1 MIWGFIYFSIVCCWS
16 QSFCCYYMNFLQYT
30 RIFLAPISQA
40 KWYTVTLA
48 FEFFLWALLPMT
60 SVFFVGDMMKVL
72 QQGDLNILYN
82 TIAWY
87 AVCFF
92 TIIFLTILMYR
103 SGWVRFLE
111 TIQTILYR
119 QYIHEFVQLDPQSIE
134 TVGTGK
140 LLHMIQNGVKTHAS
154 SLVDVIFYGT
164 KFFLV
169 LGLACWFVL
178 PLGWSYIVLSVWIF
192 LLLGVYMYLVDKKQI
207 IIRKSKYEQKKNVS
221 SIVTRVIMSKNDMLS
236 DSLREKQIA
245 NIDSACR
252 RMIESNTR
260 QNVWMTLLF
269 RGTEWT
275 VFLLHLALIALAAES
290 YFSGQLSLAAIVSIS
305 VAFGYFEK
313 VIIDCVT
320 FYKNFTKEISEVTGL
335 WDFFASTPRMTNLIE
350 WEIFEPKWGS
360 IWFQNV
366 DFWYHEWKI
375 VLHDLTI
382 DFQPRKI
389 TALVGPSGW
398 GKSTITKLIL
408 GYLHPWAG
416 TLFIDDQDIS
426 KLSLQSLYKYVGYLP
441 QEPNVFDG
449 TIRDNLLGTSPNA
462 SDEQLQEALRLAGCD
477 FIADLSHGIDTEIGE
492 RWVRLS
498 GGQKQRLAIA
508 KIFLKNPEIIILDE
522 PTSALDSFSEEMI
535 SQSLATLFHNKTV
548 IIIAHRLQTVKHA
561 DEIFV
566 IEGGRVVECG
576 NHEILVSQKGYYA
589 KMLELQ
595 SGF

>member
-1 MIWGFIYFSIVCCWS
+1 
-16 QSFCCYYMNFLQYT
+16 MNLLQYA

-40 KWYTVTLA
+40 KWYTSTLT
-48 FEFFLWALLPMT
+48 FEFLLWALLPIT

-72 QQGDLNILYN
+72 QGGDLKMLYYM
-82 TIAWY
+82 IVWY
-87 AVCFF
+87 TTCFF
-92 TIIFLTILMYR
+92 GVIFLTVLMYR
-103 SGWVRFLE
+103 SWWVRFLE
-111 TIQTILYR
+111 TIQSILYR

-134 TVGTGK
+134 TIGTGK

-154 SLVDVIFYGT
+154 SLVDVIFYGS
-164 KFFLV
+164 KFLLV
-169 LGLACWFVL
+169 LGVAFWFIL
-178 PLGWSYIVLSVWIF
+178 PLGWIYIILSVILF
-192 LLLGVYMYLVDKKQI
+192 ILLGVYMYLIDQKQI
-207 IIRKSKYEQKKNVS
+207 IIRKNKYEQKKNVS

-245 NIDSACR
+245 HIDYACR
-252 RMIESNTR
+252 HMIQSNIR

-269 RGTEWT
+269 RGTEWAI
-275 VFLLHLALIALAAES
+275 FLLHLALIAIAAKS

-320 FYKNFTKEISEVTGL
+320 FYKNFTKDISEVTGL
-335 WDFFASTPRMTNLIE
+335 WDFFRSTPRMTHLIE
-350 WEIFEPKWGS
+350 WEIFEPKWWS
-360 IWFQNV
+360 IRFHNV
-366 DFWYHEWKI
+366 DFWYHEWKTI
-375 VLHDLTI
+375 LHNLSI
-382 DFQPRKI
+382 DFQPKKI

-408 GYLHPWAG
+408 GYLHSWSG
-416 TLFIDDQDIS
+416 SIHIDEQDIS

-449 TIRDNLLGTSPNA
+449 TIRDNLLGTSPEA
-462 SDEQLQEALRLAGCD
+462 SDEALERALHLAGCD
-477 FIADLSHGIDTEIGE
+477 FIADMPYGMDTEIGE

-508 KIFLKNPEIIILDE
+508 KIFLKDPEIIILDE
-522 PTSALDSFSEEMI
+522 PTSALDSFSEERI
-535 SQSLATLFHNKTV
+535 SQSLSALFHNKTV
-548 IIIAHRLQTVKHA
+548 IIIAHRLQTVKNA

-566 IEGGRVVECG
+566 IEGGRVVESG
-576 NHEILVSQKGYYA
+576 NHTTLVSQNGYYA